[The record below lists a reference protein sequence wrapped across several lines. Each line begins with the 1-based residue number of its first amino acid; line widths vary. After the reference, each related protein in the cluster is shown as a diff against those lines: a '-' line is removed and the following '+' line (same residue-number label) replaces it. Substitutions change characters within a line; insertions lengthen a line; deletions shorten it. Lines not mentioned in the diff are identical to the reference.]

1 MEWMQSQEENTI
13 SAIVTDP
20 PYGVKEYTRKE
31 IEKKND
37 GKGGVWRIP
46 PAFDGHKRAPVPR
59 FSIINESP
67 KERERVYDFFED
79 WGKLAVKVLKPGAI
93 VIMAST
99 PLLSDVVSMALREAG
114 LERRGQ
120 LVRVVKTLRGGDRPK
135 GSEEE
140 FKEMSVMPRGV
151 WEPWLLFRKPISE
164 KTVAENLRKWHTG
177 AFRRL
182 PDGKPFVDMIES
194 EKTSRKEREISSH
207 PSLKPQSF
215 MRQMVRAALP
225 MGDGTI
231 LDTFSG
237 GGSTIA
243 AAKALGLDAIGLEI
257 DQQFYEESLK
267 NVDLLAAI

>member
-1 MEWMQSQEENTI
+1 
-13 SAIVTDP
+13 
-20 PYGVKEYTRKE
+20 
-31 IEKKND
+31 
-37 GKGGVWRIP
+37 
-46 PAFDGHKRAPVPR
+46 
-59 FSIINESP
+59 
-67 KERERVYDFFED
+67 
-79 WGKLAVKVLKPGAI
+79 
-93 VIMAST
+93 MAST